1 MAYSTSNP
9 PRLLVDDLSGAGG
22 QGKVWIYV
30 STDAETAFDDT
41 DYITNAL
48 ELGMVTGNFVLI
60 VDTTNGLSTIG
71 QVTVDADG
79 NGTLSALTAFA

>member
-9 PRLLVDDLSGAGG
+9 PQLISQGIGG
-22 QGKVWIYV
+22 KGKVWLYK
-30 STDAETAFDDT
+30 SPDAETAFDDT
-41 DYITNAL
+41 DYITNASA
-48 ELGMVTGNFVLI
+48 LGMQTGDFVHVI
-60 VDTTNGLSTIG
+60 DSTNGLATIA

>member
-9 PRLLVDDLSGAGG
+9 PALISSGVGG
-22 QGKVWIYV
+22 RGQVWMYK

-41 DYITNAL
+41 DYITNASD
-48 ELGMVTGNFVLI
+48 LGMVTGDFVHVI
-60 VDTTNGLSTIG
+60 DSTNGLATMA

-79 NGTLSALTAFA
+79 NGTLSALTAIT

>member
-9 PRLLVDDLSGAGG
+9 PFLLAGDIGGKTFRLWGY
-22 QGKVWIYV
+22 K

-41 DYITNAL
+41 DYITNADDI
-48 ELGMVTGNFVLI
+48 GMITGDVVLV
-60 VDTTNGLSTIG
+60 VDTTNSLSSIA

-79 NGTLSALTAFA
+79 NGTLTPLTAIT